1 MSGAEREELD
11 QLAGEYV
18 LGTLAEPH
26 RARFEQ
32 RLRGDPSL
40 RHLVTD
46 WQRRL
51 GLLAERLPGVEPP
64 PGVWAKVEAATA
76 APPPAVVTAAGRTTE
91 FDSALRHVG
100 LWWCIGLW
108 RWLGIGGAAVATAF
122 ALYVAFVPHREPAA
136 PAQFI
141 AVLNDASANPAFVVT
156 TNRDGARFVARPLFA
171 PLDAAPDGVFELW
184 VIAGGPPRS
193 LGLLAPATQT
203 ARAIGPDLA
212 HALTTRGAV
221 LAVSREPT
229 GGSPT
234 GGPTGPILFQ
244 GKLVAAGG

>member
-1 MSGAEREELD
+1 MSGMDREELD

-26 RARFEQ
+26 RSRFEQ
-32 RLRGDPSL
+32 RLRGDRSL
-40 RHLVTD
+40 QLMVTD

-51 GLLAERLPGVEPP
+51 GPLVERLPGVEPP
-64 PGVWAKVEAATA
+64 PGVWTNIEAAIA
-76 APPPAVVTAAGRTTE
+76 APPAAAAMPAGRRPE
-91 FDSALRHVG
+91 FDPLLRHVG

-108 RWLGIGGAAVATAF
+108 RWLGVGGAALAAVL
-122 ALYVAFVPHREPAA
+122 ALYVEFGPRREPAA

-156 TNRDGARFVARPLFA
+156 ANRDGARFIARSLLA
-171 PLDAAPDGVFELW
+171 TSGAAPDGALELW

-193 LGLLAPATQT
+193 LGLLAPAAPT
-203 ARAIGPDLA
+203 ARAIPPDLA

-221 LAVSREPT
+221 LAVSREPK

-234 GGPTGPILFQ
+234 GGPTGPVLFQ
-244 GKLVAAGG
+244 GKLVTVGG